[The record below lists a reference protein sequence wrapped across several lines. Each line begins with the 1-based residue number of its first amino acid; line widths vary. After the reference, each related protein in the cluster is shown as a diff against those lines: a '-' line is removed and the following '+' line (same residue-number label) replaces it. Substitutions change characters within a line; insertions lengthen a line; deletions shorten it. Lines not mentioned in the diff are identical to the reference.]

1 MVFVKNNNLISKN
14 QTGFMEKNQS
24 ADHIF
29 TLKSII
35 DSYKSKNKK
44 FLPVSLTLKRYLILY
59 GDRDYSIYY

>member
-1 MVFVKNNNLISKN
+1 MSFVKNNNLISKN
-14 QTGFMEKNQS
+14 QTGYMEKNQS

-44 FLPVSLTLKRYLILY
+44 FLFKVNETGKNFLFLLL
-59 GDRDYSIYY
+59 